1 MCATTTATEAAGRP
15 VALVTGA
22 ARRLGAA
29 IATALHDAGHNLVIH
44 YGRSADAAR
53 TLAGA
58 LDQRRPGSAIA
69 LGANLANLAE
79 VAELA
84 EGARAHWGRIDCL
97 VNNASAFYP
106 TPLAEVT
113 ESQWD
118 DLLASNLKGP
128 FFLSRALAAD
138 LSAAGGTIV
147 NLADINGRIALK
159 GYPAYSIAK
168 AGTLML
174 TRVLARELAPAVRV
188 NGIAPG
194 AILWAE
200 GAAEMGEAAR
210 RRLLDRIPLGLPGDP
225 ADIAALALLLAT
237 RPGYLSGQTI
247 AVDGGLSLAGGYD

>member
-1 MCATTTATEAAGRP
+1 MATESGSGP

-29 IATALHDAGHNLVIH
+29 IASALHDAGHNLVIH

-53 TLAGA
+53 ELAA
-58 LDQRRPGSAIA
+58 TLDQRRPGSAVAI
-69 LGANLANLAE
+69 GANLASLPDIERLAR
-79 VAELA
+79 
-84 EGARAHWGRIDCL
+84 GARARWGRIDCL

-113 ESQWD
+113 EGQWD

-128 FFLSRALAAD
+128 FFLSRALAPD
-138 LSAAGGTIV
+138 LTAAEGTIV
-147 NLADINGRIALK
+147 NLADINGRIALRR
-159 GYPAYSIAK
+159 YPAYRIAK

-200 GAAEMGEAAR
+200 GAAEMGQGAR
-210 RRLLDRIPLGLPGDP
+210 QRLLERIPLGRLGDP
-225 ADIAALALLLAT
+225 SDIAVLAVLLAT
-237 RPGYLSGQTI
+237 RPGYLNGQTI
-247 AVDGGLSLAGGYD
+247 SLDGGLSLTGGYD